1 MTAGWVHLSVITAI
15 PMFHVIIAVPLTIV
29 SAILLATEG
38 LLAMTSDL
46 FVRCLSLFSKGGAM
60 GWS

>member
-1 MTAGWVHLSVITAI
+1 MTAGWVHLRVITAI

-46 FVRCLSLFSKGGAM
+46 FVRRLSLSSKGGAM